1 MADGRVLTFGF
12 PSLATGSVTEA
23 NRHQAVVRTIAFSPD
38 GQWLAS
44 AGLDGLVLLTPR
56 NPKAKPVVLAD
67 HSAGVES
74 LAFAPNSGQLASG
87 SRDGRVRL
95 HTIGGRLLRT
105 FQGVGEPPNATGF
118 GQAPR
123 VLCLDW
129 SEAGLIGGTSTGYV
143 FRLPSGQGDWQPL
156 HREKAS
162 PVYALGQAL
171 GQIVA
176 GKTGQ
181 LLKLPKP

>member
-1 MADGRVLTFGF
+1 
-12 PSLATGSVTEA
+12 
-23 NRHQAVVRTIAFSPD
+23 
-38 GQWLAS
+38 
-44 AGLDGLVLLTPR
+44 
-56 NPKAKPVVLAD
+56 
-67 HSAGVES
+67 
-74 LAFAPNSGQLASG
+74 
-87 SRDGRVRL
+87 
-95 HTIGGRLLRT
+95 
-105 FQGVGEPPNATGF
+105 
-118 GQAPR
+118 

-162 PVYALGQAL
+162 PVYALGQAP

-176 GKTGQ
+176 GKTAQ